1 MKQGRHQEA
10 ARIRRADKAAAVG
23 RLMLG
28 EFSNLD
34 QFFQVA
40 ERDYEKL
47 PRRALKAG
55 VRDVRDRLTSEITSF
70 CKENFEGMTE
80 AGLARLYDEI
90 APSLRQFQVGAVP
103 LHLFEERYAR
113 VRRQVLRGA
122 PVHCTVVISVRGLQL
137 RFPEDL
143 LSKDLIAAMDILKT
157 VVQTLGSE
165 KNWRQSSN
173 VKQMKVFDY
182 LARQEQFAS
191 RACIIGAFNLL
202 EAYLNGLAWE
212 YSQNP
217 DWLSSLS
224 ERQRKLVEDTS
235 QASIRDKLLKYP
247 TILGGKELWRPED
260 PEISY
265 FIDFFKPFR
274 DSLVHPSPFPASE
287 RFGGYDKLSRFYG
300 ICTPVAVVTVGFV
313 ADLISQIHKHL
324 YGDGVAEP
332 PWLVELRDA
341 HQDEKP
347 SDLYEVLNQLQAGD
361 FS

>member
-1 MKQGRHQEA
+1 
-10 ARIRRADKAAAVG
+10 
-23 RLMLG
+23 
-28 EFSNLD
+28 
-34 QFFQVA
+34 
-40 ERDYEKL
+40 
-47 PRRALKAG
+47 
-55 VRDVRDRLTSEITSF
+55 
-70 CKENFEGMTE
+70 MTE

-157 VVQTLGSE
+157 VVQTLGNE

-173 VKQMKVFDY
+173 VKQMKAFDY

-217 DWLSSLS
+217 NWLSSLS

-260 PEISY
+260 PHILH
-265 FIDFFKPFR
+265 FIDFIKPFR

-287 RFGGYDKLSRFYG
+287 RLGGYDKLSRFYG
-300 ICTPVAVVTVGFV
+300 IDTLLGVVTVGFV

-347 SDLYEVLNQLQAGD
+347 SDLYEVLNQLQRGD